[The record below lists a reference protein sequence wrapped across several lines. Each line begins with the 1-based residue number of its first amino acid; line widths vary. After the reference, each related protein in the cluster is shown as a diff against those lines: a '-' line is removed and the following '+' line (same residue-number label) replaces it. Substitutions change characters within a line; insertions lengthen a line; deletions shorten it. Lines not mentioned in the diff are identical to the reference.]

1 MKKRNI
7 KIMIGILLIFIG
19 VLIGIYNYYKMI
31 NTNNLEEKSVEVFF
45 EDISNSKEKK
55 SSKLK
60 DENIINYIAVL
71 EIPKIDIKRGLVN
84 PNSSQNNVSQNIE
97 ILEPVEMPNKKNGT
111 FILASHSGSSRVAF
125 FDRLNELQKG
135 DSVFI
140 YYKNIKYHYII
151 DTYYEENK
159 TGKITINKTKNK
171 NAIVLTSCKKGTT
184 KKQLIYI
191 GYLNEKEKL

>member
-7 KIMIGILLIFIG
+7 KIMIGISLIFVG

-31 NTNNLEEKSVEVFF
+31 NTNNLEEKSLEVFF
-45 EDISNSKEKK
+45 EDVPNSKEKK
-55 SSKLK
+55 SSKSK
-60 DENIINYIAVL
+60 DKNIINYVAVL
-71 EIPKIDIKRGLVN
+71 EIPKIDIKRGLVD
-84 PNSSQNNVSQNIE
+84 PDSSQNNVSQNIE
-97 ILEPVEMPNKKNGT
+97 ILEPVEMPSKENGT

-135 DSVFI
+135 DSVLI
-140 YYKNIKYHYII
+140 YYNSIKYHYII

-171 NAIVLTSCKKGTT
+171 NVIVLTSCKKGTT

-191 GYLNEKEKL
+191 GYLNKKEKL